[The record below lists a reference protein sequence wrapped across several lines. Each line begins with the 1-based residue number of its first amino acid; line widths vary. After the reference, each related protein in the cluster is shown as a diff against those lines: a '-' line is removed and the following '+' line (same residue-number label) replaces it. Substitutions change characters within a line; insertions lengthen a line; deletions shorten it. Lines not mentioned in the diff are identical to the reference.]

1 MDDGEKQS
9 LERIRTL
16 VEASEEVR
24 FHSQDRGELFKW
36 VNWTS
41 RQQDYGRLKRSGKGL
56 VRRYIAKLTGLSR
69 AQTARLIR
77 CHQGG
82 SQVKPR
88 AYQRHRLRNV
98 PPPSRGLSTYPA
110 QAGSDREN
118 GANPIRKDVL
128 DICAWIRYIKG
139 IWMESKVWFTS
150 TRWMK

>member
-110 QAGSDREN
+110 QAGSDRRT
-118 GANPIRKDVL
+118 AQTRS
-128 DICAWIRYIKG
+128 ARTSWISARGYG
-139 IWMESKVWFTS
+139 TS
-150 TRWMK
+150 RGFGWSQRSGSHQRGG

>member
-24 FHSQDRGELFKW
+24 FHSQDRGELYKW

-110 QAGSDREN
+110 QAGSDRRT
-118 GANPIRKDVL
+118 AQTRS
-128 DICAWIRYIKG
+128 ARTSWISARGYG
-139 IWMESKVWFTS
+139 TS
-150 TRWMK
+150 RGFGWSQRSGSHQRGG

>member
-16 VEASEEVR
+16 VKASEEVR
-24 FHSQDRGELFKW
+24 FHFPRPWGVVQVGELD
-36 VNWTS
+36 VAPA
-41 RQQDYGRLKRSGKGL
+41 GLRSAETQREGL

-110 QAGSDREN
+110 QAGSDRRT
-118 GANPIRKDVL
+118 AQTRS
-128 DICAWIRYIKG
+128 ARTSWISARGYG
-139 IWMESKVWFTS
+139 TS
-150 TRWMK
+150 RGFGWSQRSGSHQRGG